1 MPKIKSILIVEDE
14 RPIARALELKLK
26 NSGFAAEPV
35 NNGEEALLILGVK
48 KFDLIILDLVMPKMD
63 GFTFLTEIRKR
74 GIDTPVIVT
83 SNLSQD
89 EDKARAKKLGAV
101 DYLIKSN
108 TPLTAIV
115 EKIKII
121 SEGGSGAHHPC
132 PPDRQAQPLLSKE
145 GGENNNKIKFKVKE
159 I

>member
-63 GFTFLTEIRKR
+63 GFTLLAEIRKR
-74 GIDTPVIVT
+74 GMDTPVIVT

-89 EDKARAKKLGAV
+89 EDKARAKKLGAI
-101 DYLIKSN
+101 DYFIKSN

-115 EKIKII
+115 ENIKKI
-121 SEGGSGAHHPC
+121 SDGGSAREKVPTA
-132 PPDRQAQPLLSKE
+132 PTAPQEK
-145 GGENNNKIKFKVKE
+145 ENNNKIKFKVKE